1 MTIRTDAD
9 ARPRIHIDAD
19 KATATA
25 RWKLHP
31 AALGTPAATPGA
43 ALDAAIAELGI
54 EEAVVILNGR
64 QPPP

>member
-1 MTIRTDAD
+1 MKLDRCDS
-9 ARPRIHIDAD
+9 RQRIHIDAD
-19 KATATA
+19 GTAT

-31 AALGTPAATPGA
+31 AAIGTPAASPGA

-64 QPPP
+64 PPP